1 MQIAFTREEI
11 EEIILSHANS
21 CLTNQKFQFNKVS
34 ADVYSTMPSVVIVS
48 RDEPK
53 QTEMPL

>member
-11 EEIILSHANS
+11 EEIILSHAN

-34 ADVYSTMPSVVIVS
+34 ADVYSTMASVVIVS

-53 QTEMPL
+53 QMAVPL